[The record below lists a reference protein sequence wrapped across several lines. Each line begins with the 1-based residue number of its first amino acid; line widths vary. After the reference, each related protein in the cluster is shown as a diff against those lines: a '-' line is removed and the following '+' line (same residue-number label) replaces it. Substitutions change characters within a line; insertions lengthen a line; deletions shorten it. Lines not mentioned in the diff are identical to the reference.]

1 MTYNAANLGGSAY
14 INNLIGC
21 ILDAVSAATMTVM
34 LKKLKRR
41 QTIVFLSVTVGIFCI
56 LSPTLK
62 EGEIQ

>member
-21 ILDAVSAATMTVM
+21 TLEIVSAATMTVM
-34 LKKLKRR
+34 LRKLKRK
-41 QTIVFLSVTVGIFCI
+41 QTIAFLSTAIGIFCM

-62 EGEIQ
+62 SGLL